1 MYIRYILGGPIER
14 KMPARG
20 PVPHR
25 TDMASHHLLST
36 PIPSPSAQAVAGSLC
51 WEKIWSTAARDTK
64 AAATGST
71 QLLPPTPEAPHS
83 SIPLSESGAA
93 YSSGGGSKIMWLIP
107 DLLLAPEPLPNGHA
121 RSQMIRSPQPFL
133 VSRKH
138 AWNAASWEKAKFS
151 PASVTFQL
159 NDRLETD
166 KSGDWINPS
175 QSFPSE
181 RPHSKRN
188 QQPDEDPSKCRAE
201 EGK

>member
-36 PIPSPSAQAVAGSLC
+36 PIPSPSSQAVAGSLC

-93 YSSGGGSKIMWLIP
+93 YIQLW
-107 DLLLAPEPLPNGHA
+107 
-121 RSQMIRSPQPFL
+121 R
-133 VSRKH
+133 
-138 AWNAASWEKAKFS
+138 W
-151 PASVTFQL
+151 FQ
-159 NDRLETD
+159 DHVA
-166 KSGDWINPS
+166 
-175 QSFPSE
+175 
-181 RPHSKRN
+181 HSKSFAGSRAPTKWTRSLTDD
-188 QQPDEDPSKCRAE
+188 QVSTAFFSKQETCMECSLMR
-201 EGK
+201 EGKILSCLCDVPTE